1 MIALMHHNSSLKSLK
16 ILAFISLAALLAGC
30 AEPGGERGAGAAH
43 PELVDALRSVDA
55 DTNIL
60 VVSFDA
66 LRADALGVYGH
77 EGGTSPEIDRWGE
90 EAFVFEQF
98 YSAARATPTSFAAA
112 FTGQYPFRVFRAWS
126 LSDTQTL
133 AEVMKNAGRQTFAVL
148 NNAQLVAER
157 NFQQGFE
164 DYQVLSTPNEK
175 DVVETASAALEAH
188 ADAPFFGWIH
198 FITPHT
204 PYSHR
209 EASARF
215 YTPGY
220 SGQYEKDSGANPAP
234 ESEADARRL
243 RELYDGEVFFAD
255 SLFGQILTMLDRLQL
270 SEETIVILTADH
282 GDQFGEKGGYGH
294 KSVYEGVVRVPFL
307 MRPAKGLERQVRI
320 RRVHINTDLL
330 PTLAAAAGSEFVPT
344 PDGVDMASS
353 ADDDRLIVITSMT
366 DNDHRAMAARQD
378 DDKLVV
384 FCPPPQFREELY
396 DIDND
401 PLEQT
406 DRILDDPARAGELY
420 DRMVENVGG
429 DPCKVIQD
437 ALRGAKMTDNLDDE
451 TIERLK
457 SLGYIQ

>member
-1 MIALMHHNSSLKSLK
+1 MNHPVFRKGAKT
-16 ILAFISLAALLAGC
+16 LAFISLAVILAGC
-30 AEPGGERGAGAAH
+30 TEPSEEPDAGSAH
-43 PELVDALRSVDA
+43 PQLADSLRSVDA
-55 DTNIL
+55 ETNIL

-66 LRADALGVYGH
+66 LRADALGVYGY
-77 EGGTSPEIDRWGE
+77 EDGTSPEIDRWAE

-98 YSAARATPTSFAAA
+98 YSAAQATPTSFAAA

-133 AEVMKNAGRQTFAVL
+133 AEVMKNAGRRTFAVL
-148 NNAQLVAER
+148 NNVQLVAER
-157 NFQQGFE
+157 NFQQGF
-164 DYQVLSTPNEK
+164 DNYQVLSTPNEQ
-175 DVVETASAALEAH
+175 DVLEAASIALEAH
-188 ADAPFFGWIH
+188 EGSPFFGWIH

-204 PYSHR
+204 PYSYR

-220 SGQYEKDSGANPAP
+220 RGQYEEDSGANPAP

-255 SLFGQILTMLDRLQL
+255 SLFGQILAMLDRLQL
-270 SEETIVILTADH
+270 SEETLVILTSDH

-294 KSVYEGVVRVPFL
+294 KSVHEGVIRVPFL
-307 MRPAKGLERQVRI
+307 VRPPEALERQVRI

-330 PTLAAAAGSEFVPT
+330 PTLAVATGAEFVPAL
-344 PDGVDMASS
+344 DGIDMASN

-366 DNDHRAMAARQD
+366 DNDHRAMAARQL

-384 FCPPPQFREELY
+384 SCPPPEFREELY
-396 DIDND
+396 NIGND

-406 DRILDDPARAGELY
+406 DRILDNPARAGELF
-420 DRMVENVGG
+420 DMMVDEVGG
-429 DPCKVIQD
+429 DPCDVIQN
-437 ALRGAKMTDNLDDE
+437 ALRGAKITDNLDDE
-451 TIERLK
+451 TIQKLK